1 MIQRKQTLWL
11 LLAAVCLV
19 LTLAMPVG
27 TIISTDLT
35 FSDLTALGFG
45 DDVDAAVGA
54 HTPWGVLTLTALA
67 LVAAVLAIFG
77 FKNRAKQL
85 KMTNIM
91 MLLSAL
97 AIVVTYIYVQS
108 YTPEGFMNDLKPGCV
123 LYFVAYAAGFMARR
137 GIRKDDELVKA
148 ADRIR

>member
-11 LLAAVCLV
+11 LLAAVCLA

-85 KMTNIM
+85 KTTNIM

-123 LYFVAYAAGFMARR
+123 LYFVAYVAGFMARR

>member
-11 LLAAVCLV
+11 LLAVVCLA

-45 DDVDAAVGA
+45 DDVNAAVGA

-85 KMTNIM
+85 KTTNIM

>member
-45 DDVDAAVGA
+45 DDVNAAVGA

-85 KMTNIM
+85 KTTNIM

-123 LYFVAYAAGFMARR
+123 LYFVAYVAGFMARR

>member
-19 LTLAMPVG
+19 LTLAIPVG

-45 DDVDAAVGA
+45 DDVNAAVGA

-85 KMTNIM
+85 KTTNIM

>member
-11 LLAAVCLV
+11 LLAAVCLA

-45 DDVDAAVGA
+45 ADVDAAVGA

-85 KMTNIM
+85 KTTNIM

>member
-45 DDVDAAVGA
+45 DDVNAAVGA

-85 KMTNIM
+85 KMSNIM

>member
-11 LLAAVCLV
+11 LLAAVCLA

-45 DDVDAAVGA
+45 DDVNAAVGA
-54 HTPWGVLTLTALA
+54 HTPWGVLTLTVLA

-85 KMTNIM
+85 KTTNIM

>member
-45 DDVDAAVGA
+45 DDVNAAVGA

-85 KMTNIM
+85 KTTNIM

>member
-11 LLAAVCLV
+11 LLAAVCLA

-45 DDVDAAVGA
+45 DDVNAAVGA

-85 KMTNIM
+85 KTTNIM

>member
-11 LLAAVCLV
+11 LLAAVCLA

-27 TIISTDLT
+27 TIISKDLT

-45 DDVDAAVGA
+45 DDVNAAVGA

-67 LVAAVLAIFG
+67 LVAAVLAIFD

-85 KMTNIM
+85 KTTNIM

>member
-45 DDVDAAVGA
+45 DDVNAAVGA

-67 LVAAVLAIFG
+67 LVATVLAIFG

>member
-11 LLAAVCLV
+11 LLAAVCLC
-19 LTLAMPVG
+19 LTMVMPVG
-27 TIISTDLT
+27 TIISKELT
-35 FSDLTALGFG
+35 FSDLTILGFG
-45 DDVDAAVGA
+45 EDVNEAVGA

-67 LVAAVLAIFG
+67 IVATVLAIFG

-91 MLLSAL
+91 MLISAL
-97 AIVVTYIYVQS
+97 TIVVTYVYVMS

-123 LYFVAYAAGFMARR
+123 LYFVAYLAGFMARR
-137 GIRKDDELVKA
+137 GIRKDEELVKA

>member
-11 LLAAVCLV
+11 LLAAVCLA

-45 DDVDAAVGA
+45 DDVNTAVGA

-85 KMTNIM
+85 KTTNIM

-123 LYFVAYAAGFMARR
+123 LYFVAYVAGFMARR

>member
-45 DDVDAAVGA
+45 DDVNTAVGA

-85 KMTNIM
+85 KTTNIM

>member
-45 DDVDAAVGA
+45 ADVDAAVGA

-85 KMTNIM
+85 KTTNIM

>member
-11 LLAAVCLV
+11 LLAAVCLA

-45 DDVDAAVGA
+45 DDVNTAVGA

-85 KMTNIM
+85 KTTNIM

>member
-45 DDVDAAVGA
+45 DDVNAAVGA

-77 FKNRAKQL
+77 FKKRAKQL
-85 KMTNIM
+85 KTTNIM

>member
-19 LTLAMPVG
+19 LTLAIPVG
-27 TIISTDLT
+27 TIISKDLT

-45 DDVDAAVGA
+45 ADVDAAVGA

-67 LVAAVLAIFG
+67 FVATVLAIFG

>member
-85 KMTNIM
+85 KTTNIM

>member
-35 FSDLTALGFG
+35 FSDLTVLGFG
-45 DDVDAAVGA
+45 DDVNAAVGA

-85 KMTNIM
+85 KTTNIM